1 MPAPTKGQRIMRD
14 QVTDAAARARAG
26 EMNGPVLLQPF
37 DSRREAWQAA
47 FAYAAEVRRLKAQ
60 DIIGISVRKA
70 TRFTS
75 AGVYVER
82 RAT

>member
-1 MPAPTKGQRIMRD
+1 MPAPTKGQKIMRE
-14 QVTDAAARARAG
+14 QVTEAAARARAG

-47 FAYAAEVRRLKAQ
+47 FAYAAEVRKLHVQ
-60 DIIGISVRKA
+60 DLIGISVRKR

-82 RAT
+82 HAT